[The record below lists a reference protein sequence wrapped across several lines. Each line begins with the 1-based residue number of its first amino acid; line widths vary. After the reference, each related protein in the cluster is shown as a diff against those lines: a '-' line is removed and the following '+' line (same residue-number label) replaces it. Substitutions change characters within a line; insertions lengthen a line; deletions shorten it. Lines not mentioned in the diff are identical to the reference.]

1 MKQRK
6 SMRVMAFLFAIVLM
20 FVQIMS
26 ANIYGAAKTGNKS
39 INAKNITLTVGKSK
53 QLKIS
58 GVKAGSADTRKNVRT
73 NTRADS

>member
-26 ANIYGAAKTGNKS
+26 ANIYGAAKTSKKS

-58 GVKAGSADTRKNVRT
+58 RWKVTM
-73 NTRADS
+73 